1 MKSRLILVI
10 YLLCFNFIFSET
22 INNKKIGLVLS
33 GGGAK
38 GFAHIGLLKV
48 LDEEKIPIDYVVGTS
63 MGSIIGALYSMGY
76 SALEIENIVLT
87 RDWLS
92 YFDDTISRKNELI
105 ENKEDKDKYALSLVK
120 ENWRLNLPK
129 GAIKGQSIDK
139 VLEELFLNAK
149 DIKDFS
155 QLPIPFACVAT
166 DAATGKEVVFTKGYL
181 TDGIRASMSLPGL
194 LDPVEID
201 GKLLLDGG
209 LANNFPASVA
219 LDLGADYLIGEE
231 VLGDLKKKEELD
243 SAIVIMDQALAY
255 KRVDVTNLEKKKIGI
270 LVLPDINQYNIFSFS
285 KAKEIIDAGEKAARE
300 KINELKKLR
309 NKEKFEYIKS
319 KKLET
324 NNNFLIENI
333 NISGNK
339 KLDANMIFKML
350 GLELPRQMKVEDFNE
365 IIDNLYNSRLFSKVN
380 YKVIGT
386 TLDIKVEE
394 QFDNELKVG
403 FNYNDTTKGE
413 LFLKIINKGS
423 KLYGNKSSLEFLL
436 GKDEVIK
443 LQNMWYVGPIK
454 KLGISLNTN
463 YSNVE
468 NYALIVNKNKISD
481 YNVSILSLDLML
493 GSFLSNSQ
501 MLALGIKKEY
511 LDIESNTIN
520 VNNELNEAK
529 LDYALV
535 YFKYLL
541 DTIDDKYYPK
551 EGAYFEGQLNY
562 YSGDNLKKLE
572 FSNYKLKFNKPIKL
586 SENLILNVGA
596 EKIQTDKVYNS
607 PAYVP
612 ALGGMYNRQ
621 NSIIFWGLHPSE
633 YRTDQIFAGFGE
645 FLYKLDS
652 TKYIV
657 TRINYASLNPYEK
670 YTANSIFGG
679 GIGIGIK
686 TPIGPIQLIL
696 SQSNKEDLMGYLNLG
711 YNF

>member
-1 MKSRLILVI
+1 MKRRLILVI
-10 YLLCFNFIFSET
+10 YLFCFNFLFSET

-76 SALEIENIVLT
+76 SALEIENIILT

-181 TDGIRASMSLPGL
+181 TNGIRASMSLPGL

-231 VLGDLKKKEELD
+231 VLGDLKRKEELD
-243 SAIVIMDQALAY
+243 SAIAIMDQALAY
-255 KRVDVTNLEKKKIGI
+255 KRVDVTNLEKKKIDI
-270 LVLPDINQYNIFSFS
+270 LIQPDTSEYNIFSFS

-300 KINELKKLR
+300 KIDQLKKLR
-309 NKEKFEYIKS
+309 NEEKFESIKS

-324 NNNFLIENI
+324 NANFLIEKI
-333 NISGNK
+333 DIRGNK
-339 KLDANMIFKML
+339 KLDSNMISKML
-350 GLELPRQMKVEDFNE
+350 GLKLPAQMSVEDFNKL
-365 IIDNLYNSRLFSKVN
+365 IDNLYNSRLFSKVN

-386 TLDIKVEE
+386 TLDIRVEE
-394 QFDNELKVG
+394 EFANELKVG

-468 NYALIVNKNKISD
+468 NYSLMMNRNKILD
-481 YNVSILSLDLML
+481 YNVNILNLDLMI
-493 GSFLSNSQ
+493 GTFLSNSQ
-501 MLALGIKKEY
+501 MVALGIKKEY
-511 LDIESNTIN
+511 LDIESNTISP
-520 VNNELNEAK
+520 NNEINKAK
-529 LDYALV
+529 LDYELV
-535 YFKYLL
+535 YLKYLL
-541 DTIDDKYYPK
+541 DSIDDKYYPK
-551 EGAYFEGQLNY
+551 EGAYFEGQLSY
-562 YSGDNLKKLE
+562 YAGDNLNKLE
-572 FSNYKLKFNKPIKL
+572 FSNYKLKFNKPIRL
-586 SENLILNVGA
+586 SKDLTLNIGA
-596 EKIQTDKVYNS
+596 EKAQINNSYNT
-607 PAYVP
+607 PAYIP
-612 ALGGMYNRQ
+612 ALGGIYNRQ
-621 NSIIFWGLHPSE
+621 NSITFWGLHPSE
-633 YRTDQIFAGFGE
+633 YRSDKIFTGFGE

-652 TKYIV
+652 NKYIV
-657 TRINYASLNPYEK
+657 TRVNYASLNPYEK
-670 YTANSIFGG
+670 YTENSIFGG